1 MLEKEIQKYCP
12 KNQQEWREWLAKNH
26 KSVNSIW
33 LVFYRTKSSKHNLTW
48 SEAVDQA
55 LCYGWIDSTKRTI
68 DHESYIQYFCPRK
81 PNSNWSKINKDKV
94 KVLEEKGLMTKAGRD
109 SIEIAKENGSWT
121 ILDSIEAMIIPED
134 LEHEFQKSSGS
145 MDYFLTLSKT
155 IKKGILYWVK
165 SAKRPETRSKRIKE
179 VAEKISIQTVP
190 KQFK

>member
-1 MLEKEIQKYCP
+1 MKKQYVISAILEEMGKGIYTPGDEF
-12 KNQQEWREWLAKNH
+12 ESVRSLAKKYNVSH
-26 KSVNSIW
+26 MTAYNVIG
-33 LVFYRTKSSKHNLTW
+33 
-48 SEAVDQA
+48 D
-55 LCYGWIDSTKRTI
+55 
-68 DHESYIQYFCPRK
+68 
-81 PNSNWSKINKDKV
+81 
-94 KVLEEKGLMTKAGRD
+94 LEEKGLMTKAGRD

-179 VAEKISIQTVP
+179 VAEKISMQTVP